1 MRRPKPFHLSVAA
14 VIVLG
19 LAVVVVAAL
28 GSVRWALALGGL
40 SLSALAVLLFLLDRR
55 VHGGMHQVRKS
66 AERARRSADNAKSTA
81 HRALQELR
89 RVETLVDA
97 TQRRIVSSLEAA
109 RVEAAERHRS
119 AVGRSQREG

>member
-1 MRRPKPFHLSVAA
+1 MRRLKPFHLSVA
-14 VIVLG
+14 VVTMLG
-19 LAVVVVAAL
+19 LAIAIVAAL

-40 SLSALAVLLFLLDRR
+40 GLSALAVLLFLLERR
-55 VHGGMHQVRKS
+55 VHGGVRQ
-66 AERARRSADNAKSTA
+66 ARRSAEHARRTAHQAKSTA
-81 HRALQELR
+81 HRALQVLR

-119 AVGRSQREG
+119 AVVRSQREG